1 MVDLP
6 VPLLPHTAATGQA
19 PCLTTSDSSLA
30 TCRRCWA
37 GVTGTTSKT
46 QAHDP
51 QERRLA
57 SVQQRET
64 GGMSRLCIV
73 GNISSAA
80 RSRAT

>member
-30 TCRRCWA
+30 TCSTCWA
-37 GVTGTTSKT
+37 AKTGARSTS
-46 QAHDP
+46 
-51 QERRLA
+51 RRLTPKNA
-57 SVQQRET
+57 GYLVCNMKGT
-64 GGMSRLCIV
+64 GGKSRLCSHA
-73 GNISSAA
+73 NISAA